1 MTISFLLFAIH
12 KREEKWRHLFGSNS
26 HFSGFLYM
34 DRVFIL
40 TVHNFYLC
48 FCSSLISLHSLRHIS
63 SQSICGT
70 KPKRPILPASATGGH
85 VSPRWNGVATLCFGA
100 FLHVASQIWIQD
112 GAQGASETKIDHF
125 VFQFFFSFILCFSPI
140 WSFWNWLTASSV
152 FIAHRETIHRH
163 CCVPSRQYCSVFLDS
178 EDILAKVAFKHWHRK
193 VVGEPARVST

>member
-1 MTISFLLFAIH
+1 MILNQFLFCCLLFTQTKE
-12 KREEKWRHLFGSNS
+12 KRTGDTFLVVTPTSL
-26 HFSGFLYM
+26 GFLYM

-100 FLHVASQIWIQD
+100 FSMLPLRSGFRMGLTGLLRPKLIILFSKFFPHLSFASHLSDI
-112 GAQGASETKIDHF
+112 SETGS
-125 VFQFFFSFILCFSPI
+125 QPLP
-140 WSFWNWLTASSV
+140 SS
-152 FIAHRETIHRH
+152 
-163 CCVPSRQYCSVFLDS
+163 
-178 EDILAKVAFKHWHRK
+178 
-193 VVGEPARVST
+193 

>member
-1 MTISFLLFAIH
+1 MVVTPTSL
-12 KREEKWRHLFGSNS
+12 
-26 HFSGFLYM
+26 GFLYM

-100 FLHVASQIWIQD
+100 FSMLPLRSGFRMGLTGLLRPKLIILFSKFFPHLSFASHLSD
-112 GAQGASETKIDHF
+112 VSETGS
-125 VFQFFFSFILCFSPI
+125 QPLP
-140 WSFWNWLTASSV
+140 SS
-152 FIAHRETIHRH
+152 
-163 CCVPSRQYCSVFLDS
+163 
-178 EDILAKVAFKHWHRK
+178 
-193 VVGEPARVST
+193 